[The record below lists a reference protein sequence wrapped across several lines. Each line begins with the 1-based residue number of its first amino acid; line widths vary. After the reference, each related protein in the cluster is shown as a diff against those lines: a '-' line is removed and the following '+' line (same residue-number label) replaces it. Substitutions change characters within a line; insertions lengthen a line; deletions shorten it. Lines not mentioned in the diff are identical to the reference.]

1 MLIDIGLIGLTGL
14 LVGEG
19 IIMAKDKVRK
29 YIGRVNRVDNLSQ
42 YELLA
47 GHSRDGDIIIDM
59 KIVPHVL
66 VAGLSNNG
74 KTKCAELMLKDKL
87 NVLLINCYQEDF
99 SSLTNAKRVNN
110 MDDIEQVLKSI
121 LEANKYYNIPLY
133 VCIDEILMLCRNKK
147 INDLIMQLLAVGR
160 HMNVFVIS
168 IVQIATKNNL
178 PFKDLHNARITFKQ
192 LEPSAYRVVIPAIPE
207 DINTNLQQR
216 EFICYYQDGIV
227 NGVTYNI

>member
-1 MLIDIGLIGLTGL
+1 MIIDMGLIGLTGL
-14 LVGEG
+14 LLGEG
-19 IIMAKDKVRK
+19 IIMAKDKVSK
-29 YIGRVNRVDNLSQ
+29 HINRRSKVDNLSQ

-47 GHSRDGDIIIDM
+47 GHGKDGDIVIDM
-59 KIVPHVL
+59 KIVPHL
-66 VAGLSNNG
+66 MIAGLSGNG
-74 KTKCAELMLKDKL
+74 KTKCAELMLHDKL

-99 SSLTNAKRVNN
+99 LAIKNTKRINN
-110 MDDIEQVLKSI
+110 IEEIEGALKSI
-121 LEANKYYNIPLY
+121 LDENKYYNIPLY
-133 VCIDEILMLCRNKK
+133 ICIDEILMLCRNKK

-160 HMNVFVIS
+160 HLNVFVIS

-207 DINTNLQQR
+207 DINTDLKQR
-216 EFICYYQDGIV
+216 EFICYYQDGIA

>member
-1 MLIDIGLIGLTGL
+1 MLIDIALLGLTGL
-14 LVGEG
+14 LLGEG
-19 IIMAKDKVRK
+19 IIMAKDKIVK
-29 YIGRVNRVDNLSQ
+29 YMRGSYKANNLSQ

-47 GHSRDGDIIIDM
+47 GHGRNGDIVIDM

-66 VAGLSNNG
+66 LAGLSGNG
-74 KTKCAELMLKDKL
+74 KTKCAELMLHDKL

-99 SSLTNAKRVNN
+99 LAIKNAKRINN
-110 MDDIEQVLKSI
+110 IEEIEQVLKSI
-121 LEANKYYNIPLY
+121 LEENKYYNIPLY
-133 VCIDEILMLCRNKK
+133 ICIDEILMLCRNKK

-160 HMNVFVIS
+160 HMNIFVIS
-168 IVQIATKNNL
+168 VVQIATKTNL

-207 DINTNLQQR
+207 DINTDLQQR
-216 EFICYYQDGIV
+216 EFICYYQEGIV